1 MFKVM
6 QICVIKALKV
16 SHSNV
21 FICFASFE
29 NPKTYQPAREK
40 NKQEK
45 TSIPFKGLV
54 ANVLMLTLRKILK
67 ETI

>member
-1 MFKVM
+1 MGEFARTLVVGR
-6 QICVIKALKV
+6 IFWFVGFRLG
-16 SHSNV
+16 HSNV

-45 TSIPFKGLV
+45 ISKSVQIYWNCV
-54 ANVLMLTLRKILK
+54 
-67 ETI
+67 